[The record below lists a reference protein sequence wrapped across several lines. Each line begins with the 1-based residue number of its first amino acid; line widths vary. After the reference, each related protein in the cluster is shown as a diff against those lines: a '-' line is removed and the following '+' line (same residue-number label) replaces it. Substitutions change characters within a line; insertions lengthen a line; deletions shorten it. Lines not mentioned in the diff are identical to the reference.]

1 MAETKFVLN
10 DVKTGK
16 SYQKAL
22 DNNPFLNKKVG
33 DKVSGNEIGFDGYE
47 LQITGGSD
55 KSGCQ
60 IRRDVQGFG
69 KKRALL
75 SAGPGV
81 HGLKGG
87 KRVRKTVVA
96 NLINEDIVQINLKV
110 LKQGSQTLEQIIPP
124 KVEEA
129 PVAA

>member
-47 LQITGGSD
+47 LQITGGS
-55 KSGCQ
+55 SRSCGWLTS
-60 IRRDVQGFG
+60 R
-69 KKRALL
+69 
-75 SAGPGV
+75 
-81 HGLKGG
+81 
-87 KRVRKTVVA
+87 
-96 NLINEDIVQINLKV
+96 
-110 LKQGSQTLEQIIPP
+110 
-124 KVEEA
+124 
-129 PVAA
+129 